1 VKPEPLREADVR
13 AFQLQQIGQDAQEL
27 SAVSLQVQTDLQQ
40 LQRGM
45 LSKNLAKNLKKME
58 KLSKKLR
65 QEVSP

>member
-1 VKPEPLREADVR
+1 MKPEPLREADVR